1 MADLGDDWDQFM
13 KGSFSALSSSAAGP
27 FSLTYP
33 KPTPLHFST
42 QTFITQ
48 LNRHVDLKE
57 LFWGLELI
65 SYDSHQTGL
74 CKKQMKFTSTSPEE
88 VELLMEKLESH
99 KPNQVMVIRKITSS
113 DKFKDIRKISIG
125 MSKKDLAPNRVM
137 KSKGA
142 FFNCLVVNVRI
153 FVGKG
158 AFKDHH
164 VKLFNTGNVEI
175 PGIQNSAHVPLI
187 MDILERSIRKL
198 HPIDRVP
205 ECKIVLINSHFNI
218 HFYVNRDKLYTLLR
232 AKYGIAA
239 VYDPCS
245 YPGVQC
251 KLYYTPEV
259 EIMTRAKEYV
269 TFSVSVMIFRTG
281 SVLIVGK
288 CNEEVI
294 HAIYAYLNGIF
305 ETDFAEI
312 VDASTAAPTEVKKEK
327 KVKKWILKK

>member
-1 MADLGDDWDQFM
+1 MAGLVSDWEDFM
-13 KGSFSALSSSAAGP
+13 KGTYTVGAEVLPASTVEYPAPSA
-27 FSLTYP
+27 
-33 KPTPLHFST
+33 LHFST

-57 LFWGLELI
+57 LFWGLDLI
-65 SYDSHQTGL
+65 PYDLHQTGL

-88 VELLMEKLESH
+88 VDQLTARLSAHPLH
-99 KPNQVMVIRKITSS
+99 QIFLIRKITTPE
-113 DKFKDIRKISIG
+113 KFKDVRKVSIG
-125 MSKKDLAPNRVM
+125 MSKKDLAPNRM
-137 KSKGA
+137 KVKGA

-158 AFKDHH
+158 LFKDHH

-187 MDILERSIRKL
+187 MDVVERSIRKV

-218 HFYVNRDKLYTLLR
+218 RFYVNRDKLYKVLR
-232 AKYGIAA
+232 DKYGIAA
-239 VYDPCS
+239 IYDPCS

-251 KLYYTPEV
+251 KLHYTPEI
-259 EIMTRAKEYV
+259 EIVTRAKEYV

-294 HAIYAYLNGIF
+294 HAIYAYLNRIF
-305 ETDFAEI
+305 AADFLEMVDPSTKTAGAEL
-312 VDASTAAPTEVKKEK
+312 KKGK
-327 KVKKWILKK
+327 KIKKWVLKK

>member
-1 MADLGDDWDQFM
+1 MEALGSDWDSFM
-13 KGSFSALSSSAAGP
+13 KGTYSVGVQAAA
-27 FSLTYP
+27 STTLEYP
-33 KPTPLHFST
+33 APTPLHFST

-65 SYDSHQTGL
+65 PYDLHQTGL
-74 CKKQMKFTSTSPEE
+74 CKKQMKFTSGSPEE
-88 VELLMEKLESH
+88 VDQLMERLTANPLH
-99 KPNQVMVIRKITSS
+99 QVHLIRKTATPE
-113 DKFKDIRKISIG
+113 KFKDIRKVSIG
-125 MSKKDLAPNRVM
+125 MSKKDLAPSRL
-137 KSKGA
+137 KAKGA

-158 AFKDHH
+158 VFKDHH

-175 PGIQNSAHVPLI
+175 PGIQRSAHVPLI
-187 MDILERSIRKL
+187 MDVLERSVRRL
-198 HPIDRVP
+198 HPIERVP

-218 HFYVNRDKLYTLLR
+218 HYYVNRDKLYTLLR
-232 AKYGIAA
+232 GKYGIAA

-251 KLYYTPEV
+251 KLYYTPEL
-259 EIMTRAKEYV
+259 EIVTRSKEYV

-305 ETDFAEI
+305 EADFAEI
-312 VDASTAAPTEVKKEK
+312 VDPSTKGGGELKKEK

>member
-1 MADLGDDWDQFM
+1 MANLCSDWEQFM
-13 KGSFSALSSSAAGP
+13 NGTYTEKAKVGEKSS
-27 FSLTYP
+27 LEYP
-33 KPTPLHFST
+33 LASPLHFST

-65 SYDSHQTGL
+65 PYDSHQTGL
-74 CKKQMKFTSTSPEE
+74 CKKQMKFTSTTQAE
-88 VELLMEKLESH
+88 VDELVEKLAEYPLQH
-99 KPNQVMVIRKITSS
+99 VFIIKKI
-113 DKFKDIRKISIG
+113 DNPEKFKDIRKISIG
-125 MSKKDLAPNRVM
+125 MSKKDLAPNRM
-137 KSKGA
+137 KVKGA
-142 FFNCLVVNVRI
+142 FFNCLVINVRI
-153 FVGKG
+153 YLGMG
-158 AFKDHH
+158 LFKDHH

-187 MDILERSIRKL
+187 MDIVEKSVRKL

-218 HFYVNRDKLYTLLR
+218 NFFVNRDKLYKLLR
-232 AKYGIAA
+232 DKYGIAA
-239 VYDPCS
+239 IYDPCS

-259 EIMTRAKEYV
+259 EIVTRAKEYV
-269 TFSVSVMIFRTG
+269 TSSVSVMIFRTG

-294 HAIYAYLNGIF
+294 HAMYAYLNRIF
-305 ETDFAEI
+305 EEVFAEI
-312 VDASTAAPTEVKKEK
+312 VDPSTKVAGADIKKEK
-327 KVKKWILKK
+327 KVKKWVLKK

>member
-1 MADLGDDWDQFM
+1 MANLCSDWEQFM
-13 KGSFSALSSSAAGP
+13 NGTYTEKQAKSVEESS
-27 FSLTYP
+27 LEYP
-33 KPTPLHFST
+33 VPSRLHFST

-48 LNRHVDLKE
+48 LNRPVDLKD

-65 SYDSHQTGL
+65 PYDSHQTGL
-74 CKKQMKFTSTSPEE
+74 CKKQMKFTSTSQAE
-88 VELLMEKLESH
+88 VDALVEKLTTH
-99 KPNQVMVIRKITSS
+99 PLHQVFIIRKIDTP
-113 DKFKDIRKISIG
+113 DKFKDIRKVSIG
-125 MSKKDLAPNRVM
+125 MSKKDLAPNRT
-137 KSKGA
+137 KAKGA
-142 FFNCLVVNVRI
+142 FFNCLVINVRI
-153 FVGKG
+153 FLGMG
-158 AFKDHH
+158 MFKDHH

-187 MDILERSIRKL
+187 MDIVERSVRKL

-218 HFYVNRDKLYTLLR
+218 HFFVNRDKLYKLLR
-232 AKYGIAA
+232 DKYGIAA
-239 VYDPCS
+239 IYDPCS

-259 EIMTRAKEYV
+259 EIVTRAKEYV

-294 HAIYAYLNGIF
+294 HAMYAYLNRIF
-305 ETDFAEI
+305 EELFAEI
-312 VDASTAAPTEVKKEK
+312 VDPSTKGPGMDLKKEK
-327 KVKKWILKK
+327 KVKKWVLKK